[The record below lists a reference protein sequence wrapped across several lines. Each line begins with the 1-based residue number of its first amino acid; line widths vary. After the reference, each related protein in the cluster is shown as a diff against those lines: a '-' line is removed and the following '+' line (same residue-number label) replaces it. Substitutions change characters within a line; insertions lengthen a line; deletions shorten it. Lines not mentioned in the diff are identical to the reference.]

1 MVSEPTF
8 CHRTVQSSAWTWGG
22 VTESLVLCMNPVKV
36 AKYLLP
42 HHDADVRLQVDVE
55 DSGLH
60 PRVVCVPAV
69 VHVTLIKLQIN
80 K

>member
-1 MVSEPTF
+1 
-8 CHRTVQSSAWTWGG
+8 
-22 VTESLVLCMNPVKV
+22 MNPVKV
-36 AKYLLP
+36 AKYLRP

-55 DSGLH
+55 DGGLH